1 MSEKKAS
8 KIIKGLDYQKF
19 AKKAKKTKASMP
31 IMGADY
37 QNFRYNK
44 KNIPESAVFST
55 KDNSDADLEKL
66 NSDKDPK
73 AKETPRPNTSG
84 ETSQATDP
92 KEQKQEAAKKAK
104 AKSLVD
110 QIKEPSK
117 KKGDTQLKFTGGLQ
131 LGKTAK
137 FYYKI
142 GDKTIPSPKNLEYYK
157 EIDVTS
163 QEYKEFKENLVREFE
178 AAEKTKSADPA
189 VKENKEAE
197 IKQG

>member
-1 MSEKKAS
+1 MSQRKAS
-8 KIIKGLDYQKF
+8 KIVKGTDYQKF
-19 AKKAKKTKASMP
+19 AKKVSAKVNTVV
-31 IMGADY
+31 MGADY
-37 QNFRYNK
+37 QEFRYNK

-55 KDNSDADLEKL
+55 KDNSDADLDKL
-66 NSDKDPK
+66 NTDKDPRQ
-73 AKETPRPNTSG
+73 KERPRPNTSG
-84 ETSQATDP
+84 ETSEATDP
-92 KEQKQEAAKKAK
+92 KEQKQEAVKKAK

-110 QIKEPSK
+110 QIKEPTK
-117 KKGDTQLKFTGGLQ
+117 KKGDTQLKFKG
-131 LGKTAK
+131 LGKKAK

-142 GDKTIPSPKNLEYYK
+142 GNKTIPSPKNIDYYK

>member
-44 KNIPESAVFST
+44 KNIPESATFST

-66 NSDKDPK
+66 NTDKDPK
-73 AKETPRPNTSG
+73 QKERPRPNTSG
-84 ETSQATDP
+84 ETTEATEP
-92 KEQKQEAAKKAK
+92 KEQKQEVAKKAK

-110 QIKEPSK
+110 QIKEPTK
-117 KKGDTQLKFTGGLQ
+117 KKGDTQLKFKG